1 MPGVDSSSASAY
13 PHASDQTI
21 VGYILIALVI
31 FAAMALIFRSLF
43 KLARAARRLDK
54 ADLKSAAA
62 VTSEGEV
69 SMSTSA
75 GTGVGNHNVRSARS
89 YFVYLLDDNHTMV
102 YRPST

>member
-62 VTSEGEV
+62 VASEGEV
-69 SMSTSA
+69 STSNSA
-75 GTGVGNHNVRSARS
+75 GAGVGNHNVRSARS
-89 YFVYLLDDNHTMV
+89 YLVFLLNIN
-102 YRPST
+102 RPSHST

>member
-62 VTSEGEV
+62 VASEGEV
-69 SMSTSA
+69 SRSTPA
-75 GTGVGNHNVRSARS
+75 GAGVGNHKVRSAPS
-89 YFVYLLDDNHTMV
+89 YFVFLLNIN
-102 YRPST
+102 RPRHST

>member
-69 SMSTSA
+69 SRSTSA
-75 GTGVGNHNVRSARS
+75 GTGVGNHNVRSACS
-89 YFVYLLDDNHTMV
+89 YFVFLLDDNHAMV
-102 YRPST
+102 SRSST

>member
-62 VTSEGEV
+62 VASEGEV

-75 GTGVGNHNVRSARS
+75 GVGNHNVRPARS
-89 YFVYLLDDNHTMV
+89 YFVFLLDDNHTMV
-102 YRPST
+102 SRPST